1 MRHDAIEKVTQRA
14 RELVSQIPFAT
25 DENIRVVTVIISDP
39 IVTYETRDD
48 GYYQI
53 VDERGSRRESKVASD
68 ANEMINYFVHQA
80 IDEFAHRYE
89 LAHRRKFESNLR
101 QVHEVMERCYQYID
115 ADKRFVKERYDD
127 QVHIYLDLFNQ
138 YRQIAQ
144 DYKLKYPSKY
154 ERTKEDIDYIID
166 KKYADTPFGGMHNL
180 HQSMSQ
186 VRVRVAR
193 IIQFD
198 RLLKHEFDKFEMY
211 YHALEKP

>member
-1 MRHDAIEKVTQRA
+1 MVAQRC
-14 RELVSQIPFAT
+14 EP
-25 DENIRVVTVIISDP
+25 NIGINML
-39 IVTYETRDD
+39 TRITLLSVN
-48 GYYQI
+48 Q
-53 VDERGSRRESKVASD
+53 KASW
-68 ANEMINYFVHQA
+68 AV
-80 IDEFAHRYE
+80 
-89 LAHRRKFESNLR
+89 
-101 QVHEVMERCYQYID
+101 
-115 ADKRFVKERYDD
+115 
-127 QVHIYLDLFNQ
+127 DLFNQ